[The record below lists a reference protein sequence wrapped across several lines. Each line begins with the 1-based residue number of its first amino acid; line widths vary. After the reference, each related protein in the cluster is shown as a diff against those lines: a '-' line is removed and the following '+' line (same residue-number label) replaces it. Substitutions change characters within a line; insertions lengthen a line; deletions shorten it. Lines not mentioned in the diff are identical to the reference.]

1 MLSLEEIQKA
11 FTQHVMNDDPGIIK
25 HVSGTEKTPSEL
37 RLSIYSNAYRE
48 RLIETLAH
56 DYEMLEKLLGEE
68 AFRRLSTIYINKH
81 PSHYYSLRWFGENLS
96 QFLGYTPEQGT
107 HDWEAEMAQ
116 LEWQFIEAFDAANMN
131 TVTEA
136 DAAAIPPD
144 AWPTLSV
151 EFHPSVHM
159 VTLWWNT
166 LDLWQA
172 AKQDQQPP
180 QPTRL
185 SQQSHCLM
193 WRDKLM
199 TQYRSLE
206 ADEAIA
212 MSAALGGANFSE
224 ICGALAEELQD
235 QEQVPMKAAGFL
247 KGWLGSGMLI
257 QLKA

>member
-1 MLSLEEIQKA
+1 
-11 FTQHVMNDDPGIIK
+11 
-25 HVSGTEKTPSEL
+25 
-37 RLSIYSNAYRE
+37 
-48 RLIETLAH
+48 
-56 DYEMLEKLLGEE
+56 
-68 AFRRLSTIYINKH
+68 
-81 PSHYYSLRWFGENLS
+81 
-96 QFLGYTPEQGT
+96 
-107 HDWEAEMAQ
+107 MAQ